1 MKLKSCFLVFGIG
14 LFQFLSAVYSAQAQ
28 KEPTTSVQQNT
39 TTETRTFTGD
49 IPSPSA
55 RPSARRTNI
64 PGETLCQTETPDYG
78 DEDNPR
84 KPTNQAEINAKS
96 GAQRI
101 GLHYVRDAQNISS
114 ILQRIRKKLGMTYL
128 DVSTRSNVNNE
139 IVLFGPSRERECA
152 HRIIAALDLPL
163 PGINLQMWGIQIS
176 TRKSKGRKALAEV
189 MPEVRDQINLTQQLV
204 RDNFAVIQT
213 YTREQIDSGLLIDDD
228 FKEIVE
234 DIKYDIVFNGGRPL
248 SILDVVMIG
257 SSTKEPVEFYNGLF
271 QRMME
276 NMDGRY
282 KIYLEAMREKE
293 RPPFESFFRS
303 RGLTAECVVKT
314 PIETDSVETDSVEA
328 DSVEAD
334 SVDKNELVS
343 CKNEAKKIDNGR
355 WQWKEIS
362 KESSLQVA
370 KAGRRLMLE
379 FAVQYGDFISNPNL
393 FSPYELQQTAD
404 KFNGRLQDTTDVIQ
418 KDIEE
423 FFMLPTLSKIQE
435 IVSREKS
442 ITYAQ
447 VGRTTA
453 ATLSGVRTE
462 IGASSVSAFDV
473 TPPLTLSQL
482 LESARTLNEQIS
494 PFIPTVS
501 PETTPTGEESN
512 TEDTTPLPQI
522 TVGGVLPV
530 SQVIAL
536 MAAFAEQEPIF
547 RELKT
552 GITLNFTPN
561 VLRDLNSAEL
571 EIDLT
576 IVDPTA
582 TGTQEGT
589 QDGKPSKKARPLSRI
604 GQQTVKTKV
613 YTQSV
618 DFFALSTFSNQST
631 LDGGRAYV
639 PIVGHIWKGIFS
651 AIPVFGDLF
660 SWQRSP
666 QNVQHESLLLTNS
679 FISPTSMGLALL
691 YPINSSDY
699 DDVRFCDRHYEVQVY
714 LEDPNANENFNEC
727 ITKRVLYTQ

>member
-1 MKLKSCFLVFGIG
+1 MQLTKTFLIFWTS
-14 LFQFLSAVYSAQAQ
+14 LFPFFFSLYSAQAQ
-28 KEPTTSVQQNT
+28 TEQKKPTTSVQQNT

-84 KPTNQAEINAKS
+84 KPTNKAEIDAKS

-139 IVLFGPSRERECA
+139 IVLFGPSTERECA

-213 YTREQIDSGLLIDDD
+213 YTRDQMDSESIDLE
-228 FKEIVE
+228 FKKIVG
-234 DIKYDIVFNGGRPL
+234 DIRYEIVFNGGRPL
-248 SILDVVMIG
+248 SLLDIVMIG
-257 SSTKEPVEFYNGLF
+257 SSTKEPVKFYDGLF
-271 QRMME
+271 QEMIG
-276 NMDGRY
+276 NMDDRY
-282 KIYLEAMREKE
+282 TIYLKVMREKE

-303 RGLTAECVVKT
+303 RGLTAKCVLDASFDEK
-314 PIETDSVETDSVEA
+314 SA
-328 DSVEAD
+328 DERILAG
-334 SVDKNELVS
+334 K
-343 CKNEAKKIDNGR
+343 CKNTKNTAEKIEYGN
-355 WQWKEIS
+355 WIWEEIS
-362 KESSLQVA
+362 PGSSVQVA
-370 KAGRRLMLE
+370 TAGRRLMLE
-379 FAVQYGDFISNPNL
+379 FAVQYGDFISNPNQ

-404 KFNGRLQDTTDVIQ
+404 MFNGRLQDTTDVIQ

-435 IVSREKS
+435 IVSRKKS

-453 ATLSGVRTE
+453 ATLSGVKTE

-482 LESARTLNEQIS
+482 LTSAEALNKQIG

-501 PETTPTGEESN
+501 PETTPTGDESN
-512 TEDTTPLPQI
+512 TEDTIPLPQI

-530 SQVIAL
+530 SRVIAL
-536 MAAFAEQEPIF
+536 MAAFAEQERIF

-589 QDGKPSKKARPLSRI
+589 QDGKPSRRARPLSRI

-613 YTQSV
+613 YTQAV

-666 QNVQHESLLLTNS
+666 QNIQHESLLLTNS
-679 FISPTSMGLALL
+679 FITPTSMGLALL

-699 DDVRFCDRHYEVQVY
+699 DDVRFCDRQYAVQVY

-727 ITKRVLYTQ
+727 ITKRVPYTQ